1 MIKTAMKKYGYSF
14 TENDSIGVIMN
25 HFSEQLFTKEFN
37 LETLPSDNFLEVIEK
52 NKIDIVFI
60 EPIIYETD
68 HPWYSKNFKALI
80 KFLELLNVKVVCVK
94 NYRDIVPEEFNSI
107 FSITIKD
114 DIKVIKEESNE
125 ILIPLLAN
133 ELTFN
138 PIENEAKLDVLYF
151 KFGKID
157 HYQDNLK
164 LHRLFNPRYEELDTP
179 EITKTFLIKLIKEI
193 KNSKI
198 IYIYYSKDI
207 DITFVRYLELI
218 AVLQNTLVFIDPLYE
233 EEFKYAIK
241 LDSTKTAMQ
250 YMSSYINN
258 KIFLDKAIIP
268 KTREAF
274 LDNTFINSTK
284 TNEESD
290 KSINISV
297 ISSTMRKDNIF
308 ELISRINN
316 QKQVN
321 VELILL
327 THGFIL
333 TSDEKQAI
341 EDKSNFKIKFLEK
354 DQSTSFGMCLN
365 ECVLHA
371 EYDYVTKM
379 DDDDFYYENYLIDS
393 WIALEYSNAS
403 LVGKTAFFYYLENE
417 NITAQKRI
425 RSSYRYAKLLKGNT
439 LFSTRET
446 MKKYMFSDLSRHVD
460 SDLIERILNNEELI
474 YGFHPYD
481 MCVFRGGDRSS
492 HTYKAS
498 DGNFLLDSK
507 ILFYGSPNDTI
518 TT

>member
-1 MIKTAMKKYGYSF
+1 MIKSAISKYGYIL
-14 TENDSIGVIMN
+14 TEEDNIGVIMN
-25 HFSEQLFTKEFN
+25 HFSKQLFTKEFN
-37 LETLPSDNFLEVIEK
+37 LESLPSDNFLEVIEK
-52 NKIDIVFI
+52 NNINIVFI

-80 KFLELLNVKVVCVK
+80 KFLELLNVKVICVK
-94 NYRDIVPEEFNSI
+94 NYNDIVPEEFDTM

-114 DIKVIKEESNE
+114 NIEVIEREANG
-125 ILIPLLAN
+125 IVIPLLAN
-133 ELTFN
+133 EQIFN
-138 PIENEAKLDVLYF
+138 PIENDKKLDIIYF

-157 HYQDNLK
+157 HYQENLK
-164 LHRLFNPRYEELDTP
+164 LHRLFNPRFEEMDTP
-179 EITKTFLIKLIKEI
+179 EINKIFLEKLIKKI
-193 KNSKI
+193 KSSKI

-207 DITFVRYLELI
+207 DLTFVRYIELI
-218 AVLQNTLVFIDPLYE
+218 AILQNTLVFLDPLYK

-241 LDSTKTAMQ
+241 LDSAKTAMQ
-250 YMSSYINN
+250 YISSYINN

-274 LDNTFINSTK
+274 LNNTFLHSSK
-284 TNEESD
+284 VREESD
-290 KSINISV
+290 KSIDISV

-308 ELISRINN
+308 DLISRINN
-316 QKQVN
+316 QNQVN

-327 THGFIL
+327 THGFTL
-333 TSDEKQAI
+333 TEKEKLTI
-341 EDKSNFKIKFLEK
+341 IDKTNFKIKFLEK

-379 DDDDFYYENYLIDS
+379 DDDDFYYDNYLIDS
-393 WIALEYSNAS
+393 WIALKYSNAS

-425 RSSYRYAKLLKGNT
+425 RSSYRYVKLLKGNT

-460 SDLIERILNNEELI
+460 SDLIERILNDEGLI

-481 MCVFRGGDRSS
+481 MCVFRGGDSSS

-518 TT
+518 IT